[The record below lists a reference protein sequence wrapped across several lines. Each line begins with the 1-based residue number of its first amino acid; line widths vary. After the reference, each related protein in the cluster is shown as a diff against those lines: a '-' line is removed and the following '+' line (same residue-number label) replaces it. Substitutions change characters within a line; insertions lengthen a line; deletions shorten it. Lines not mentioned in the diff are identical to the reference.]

1 MQKDK
6 RKALIIDDNWTCLTK
21 SEIILKK
28 TFQCETASNGFE
40 GFLKF
45 CQGLKKNEPF
55 DLILLDINMPEMN
68 GIHVL
73 EAIREIEGLVN
84 IPAEKQAKIVM
95 VTASDESGSIFSSF
109 KKGCESYVVK
119 PYTEQR
125 LFGEL
130 EKMGLIDGVKV

>member
-1 MQKDK
+1 MQDDK

-21 SEIILKK
+21 SEILLKK

-45 CQGLKKNEPF
+45 CQALKKNEPF

-84 IPAEKQAKIVM
+84 VSSEKTAKIIM

-109 KKGCESYVVK
+109 KKGCESYLVK
-119 PYTEQR
+119 PYTERQ

-130 EKMGLIDGVKV
+130 EKMGLADGVKV